1 MKRARELHVG
11 SLFLLAVALVCGAVI
26 ASAQNR
32 SEYVISAKAGQINFV
47 SGSITVR
54 REGTS
59 AWRTLTVEDRLE
71 AGDRV
76 KTGSN
81 GRFEV
86 LLNPGSFV
94 RVGESS
100 EFELSSSSVAHPQ
113 LKVVAGSIVVEAS
126 IDAEQSIEI
135 ATPQTG
141 VTLVRSGIYR
151 INALAA
157 ANATEVFVRKGRAL
171 VGSSAVVVKA
181 GKTITVR
188 GGGATS
194 EVAKFEGKNK
204 DALDL
209 WSRERASTLLENNRK
224 LARNRDL
231 NRALASFN
239 SDDLFRYGRLGLWVY
254 NPTLRCYWF
263 LPFYSDLTSPYGF
276 GYYSPFGYSYYSYPV
291 GYRPG
296 NGAVAGGGGNGGA
309 VVGGGNP
316 GSNSPM
322 PSQPASSNPGMNS
335 PSEMP
340 RAPRMD
346 MPDRGGMQRGI
357 ERPRDQ

>member
-1 MKRARELHVG
+1 MKRVRTPHIG
-11 SLFLLAVALVCGAVI
+11 SLFLLAIALVCSAASV
-26 ASAQNR
+26 SAQNR
-32 SEYVISAKAGQINFV
+32 SEYVISARAGQINFA
-47 SGSITVR
+47 SGSVTVR
-54 REGTS
+54 RGGSS
-59 AWRTLTVEDRLE
+59 AWRTLTMEDRLE

-94 RVGESS
+94 RVGEST
-100 EFELSSSSVAHPQ
+100 EFELSSSDIVHPQ
-113 LKVVAGSIVVEAS
+113 LKVVTGSVVVEAS

-141 VTLVRSGIYR
+141 VTIVKSGIYR

-157 ANATEVFVRKGRAL
+157 ANATEVLVRKGRAL
-171 VGSSAVVVKA
+171 VGSAGVLVKA
-181 GKTITVR
+181 GKTVTVS

-231 NRALASFN
+231 NRVLAGFN

-254 NPTLRCYWF
+254 NPTIRCYGF

-276 GYYSPFGYSYYSYPV
+276 GYYSPFGYSYYSYP
-291 GYRPG
+291 GGRL
-296 NGAVAGGGGNGGA
+296 NNEIVAGGGNGGA
-309 VVGGGNP
+309 AVGGSNP
-316 GSNSPM
+316 GSNSPIS
-322 PSQPASSNPGMNS
+322 SQPGRSDPTMNR
-335 PSEMP
+335 PSETP

-346 MPDRGGMQRGI
+346 MPDRGGMQGGM
-357 ERPRDQ
+357 ERRRDQ